1 MHRRPA
7 LLSLAEEHRYVAWL
21 REHAM
26 EGTFDSAALATDLAS
41 DLEAR
46 AAKRR
51 ARMAPEGALGLQ
63 PLLEFR
69 RLEYG
74 IPDGAFRVQAAY
86 DRVLLW
92 QISQYE
98 GKGTFGDTSIL
109 MPDSTRDYERGTAP
123 RGVVVSAGLRAL
135 DHLRSNGVDLGHVVA
150 IGGLSPWRIRCDSI
164 GGRPQHVLLL
174 ASGDVAGSEDTRR
187 LLDNG
192 YATTECMVLEGGAP
206 AHFYRS
212 TEEGSAE
219 PTLPQQPY
227 KTFEE

>member
-21 REHAM
+21 RENAL
-26 EGTFDSAALATDLAS
+26 EGTFDSAALAPDMAA

-46 AAKRR
+46 AVKRR
-51 ARMAPEGALGLQ
+51 ERMAPEETLGLQ

-74 IPDGAFRVQAAY
+74 IPDGAFRTQAAY

-92 QISQYE
+92 QIGQYE
-98 GKGTFGDTSIL
+98 GKGTWGGGSIL
-109 MPDSTRDYERGTAP
+109 MPDAAREHERGTAP
-123 RGVVVSAGLRAL
+123 RGVVVAAGLRAL
-135 DHLRSNGVDLGHVVA
+135 DHLRSNGMDLGHVVA
-150 IGGLSPWRIRCDSI
+150 IGGLSPWRIRCDTI
-164 GGRPQHVLLL
+164 DGKPKYVLLL

-187 LLDNG
+187 LLDLG
-192 YATTECMVLEGGAP
+192 YATTECMVLDGGAP

-212 TEEGSAE
+212 SEDGSAE
-219 PTLPQQPY
+219 PSLPQQPY